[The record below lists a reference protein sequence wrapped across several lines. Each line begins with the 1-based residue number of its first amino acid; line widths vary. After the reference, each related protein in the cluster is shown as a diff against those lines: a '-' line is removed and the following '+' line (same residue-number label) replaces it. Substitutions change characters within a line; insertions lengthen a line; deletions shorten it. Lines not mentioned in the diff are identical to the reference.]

1 MSGTKNR
8 ARARFFVNCCSLL
21 FGSSSQFGAVNQFHV
36 GHGCRITSAEAAL
49 EDTDIA
55 AGTVC
60 VALAQVVEQLAHSFF
75 AAGAVKRQTAVGYG
89 IFFRQGDQRLCD
101 AAQFLGLGQS
111 GFDQF
116 VFEQRHC
123 HVLEH
128 GLAASWSDS
137 GDDHF
142 YDDASLNSS
151 VSDDQA
157 LTLSSFFK
165 LAGGQLSR
173 RIPSDRPREARTS
186 LISVRDFLP
195 RFGVFSS
202 STSVRWI
209 RSPI

>member
-101 AAQFLGLGQS
+101 AAPCS
-111 GFDQF
+111 GTWP
-116 VFEQRHC
+116 C
-123 HVLEH
+123 
-128 GLAASWSDS
+128 GASWSDS